1 LKGITMRRLFV
12 FITLLAVFAL
22 SLPVQAARGLQ
33 RQEID
38 QRFALVIGN
47 NDYRSLSKLEKAVN
61 DARAM
66 GKSLTKIGY
75 QTSVLVDA
83 DRRQMNT
90 AINRF
95 VENIAGGGEGIL
107 FFAGHGVQINNQNY
121 LLPVD
126 IENPRS
132 EVDVADQGVN
142 LQHLQDKIA
151 QVRAQFTLLVI
162 DACRD
167 NPLPKKAGRSLGASR
182 GMAQASSAEGQM
194 VIFSAGA
201 NQQALDKLDSD
212 DRDPNGVFTR
222 ELLPWLIKP
231 GVSVRQ
237 AMLEV
242 RRAVFAKAKSVNHDQ
257 FPAVY
262 DQVLGDYYF
271 VPAAEEAVQV
281 VVMPS
286 PKPIKVPTLAAPII
300 KTETAKPVAIASG
313 RPTLM
318 IAALGL
324 PTSRSFWS
332 RATSAAYTQQMQSAL
347 QFAGRDVMKMDAQ
360 GLELGREEFDSL
372 WNESRQAPQSRA
384 LCAASSAPQALL
396 VARVETPTAVNS
408 DVPSA
413 HWPELSLRL
422 IICKNQFVIRQS
434 KALVPENKDVWPFS
448 TEFEKEVERFL
459 RSSLSDLSN

>member
-212 DRDPNGVFTR
+212 DRDAEWRLYAGVVALVDQAR
-222 ELLPWLIKP
+222 GQCSPSGAGSAP
-231 GVSVRQ
+231 RGVCQGKKRQ
-237 AMLEV
+237 
-242 RRAVFAKAKSVNHDQ
+242 
-257 FPAVY
+257 
-262 DQVLGDYYF
+262 
-271 VPAAEEAVQV
+271 
-281 VVMPS
+281 
-286 PKPIKVPTLAAPII
+286 
-300 KTETAKPVAIASG
+300 
-313 RPTLM
+313 
-318 IAALGL
+318 
-324 PTSRSFWS
+324 SRS
-332 RATSAAYTQQMQSAL
+332 
-347 QFAGRDVMKMDAQ
+347 
-360 GLELGREEFDSL
+360 
-372 WNESRQAPQSRA
+372 
-384 LCAASSAPQALL
+384 
-396 VARVETPTAVNS
+396 
-408 DVPSA
+408 VP
-413 HWPELSLRL
+413 
-422 IICKNQFVIRQS
+422 
-434 KALVPENKDVWPFS
+434 
-448 TEFEKEVERFL
+448 
-459 RSSLSDLSN
+459 RSV